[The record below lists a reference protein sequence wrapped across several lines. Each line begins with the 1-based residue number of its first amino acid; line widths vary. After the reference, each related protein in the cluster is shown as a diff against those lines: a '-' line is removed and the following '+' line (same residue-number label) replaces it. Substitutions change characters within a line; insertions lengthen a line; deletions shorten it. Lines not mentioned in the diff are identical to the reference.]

1 MGAYSWR
8 GKTTLRLYTFMQ
20 ETVPAPLL
28 NVYGQVEQSAVF
40 NGEQVVLT
48 NHDGSVLMPQATGP
62 PPGAVTVQPATPSEL
77 NSIYDAYVLPSP
89 WVQVP

>member
-20 ETVPAPLL
+20 ETIPSPLL
-28 NVYGQVEQSAVF
+28 NVYGQVVQSAQY
-40 NGEQVVLT
+40 NGEQVVLA

-62 PPGAVTVQPATPSEL
+62 PPGASTTVLPYGT
-77 NSIYDAYVLPSP
+77 NDNDIYSAYVQPSP
-89 WVQVP
+89 WTEVP